1 MARGNPGC
9 RHTEFLNK
17 GLSLL
22 VDEGP
27 KALTASRVTRELN
40 VTTGSFYWHFDSV
53 ADFQDAICNHWKD
66 TLVPE
71 ATKEARELGGNDSQR
86 TLAKLSEL
94 VRSRGLHRC
103 DDAMRQWAKT
113 RPATAKA
120 VRQMDRW
127 RNRQLKKMLGDTDR
141 AGEYADLVGATWR
154 GTSGMR
160 NSQRRFDMVA
170 LATAGVDSPGKPT
183 T

>member
-1 MARGNPGC
+1 MVRGNRGS
-9 RHTEFLNK
+9 RHTEFLTK

-22 VDEGP
+22 VAEGP
-27 KALTASRVTRELN
+27 KALTASRVSRELN

-71 ATKEARELGGNDSQR
+71 IAKKAKELGGDDPQR
-86 TLAKLSEL
+86 TLAKLTEL
-94 VRSRGLHRC
+94 VQAREQHRL

-120 VRQMDRW
+120 VRQVDRW
-127 RNRQLKKMLGDTDR
+127 RNRQLKQMMGNTDR
-141 AGEYADLVGATWR
+141 AAEYADLVGASWR

-160 NSQRRFDMVA
+160 DSKRRFEIIS
-170 LATAGVDSPGKPT
+170 LATEGVKQPR
-183 T
+183 